1 MVNNKST
8 ASPDPKRPSDLA
20 TEPPLTPEEA
30 MTRRAVTV
38 ARWLDERWLDPLIG
52 LVVPE
57 VGDIVTAGAGLY
69 IVAAGIRK
77 GLPAVVIARML
88 LNLAVDMVVGLVPAL
103 GDIFDFAFRANT
115 HNARLL
121 EQRAPGT
128 STPRDWILV
137 IGAALLF
144 LLALAIPIASLIW
157 LLGKLFGSGQS

>member
-1 MVNNKST
+1 VKNPTT

-20 TEPPLTPEEA
+20 TAPPLTPEEA
-30 MTRRAVTV
+30 MVRRAVTV

-57 VGDIVTAGAGLY
+57 VGDIVTATAGLY

-88 LNLAVDMVVGLVPAL
+88 LNLAVDMVIGLVPAL
-103 GDIFDFAFRANT
+103 GDLVDFAFRANLR
-115 HNARLL
+115 NARLL
-121 EQRAPGT
+121 EQRAPGK
-128 STPRDWILV
+128 STPRDWVLV

-157 LLGKLFGSGQS
+157 LLGKIFGAGGR